1 MTRAIVPG
9 SLAAIAKQEGQSL
22 AESFMAA
29 DAIVIVDVSG
39 SMDLRDVDGP
49 GERPR
54 ASWDEGVVAAKKGRT
69 RYDAACDELTKLQ
82 AQIPGRVAVV
92 AFSSTVQ
99 VVWGGQPPFLGG
111 RTDMAEALQF
121 VKPADGCGM
130 RIVLISDGEPN
141 DPDATLAVARKF
153 QSPIDTVFVGPE
165 GSRGAAFLRKLS
177 SLAGGQS
184 ATKAIPQ
191 LAQHI
196 AGLLEGKAA

>member
-9 SLAAIAKQEGQSL
+9 SLAAIAKAEGQSL

-39 SMDLRDVDGP
+39 SMGARDVD
-49 GERPR
+49 RPKCG
-54 ASWDEGVVAAKKGRT
+54 WEDEYNPGRT
-69 RYDAACDELTKLQ
+69 RYEAACDELTKLQ
-82 AQIPGRVAVV
+82 ASIPGRVAVV

-99 VVWGGQPPFLGG
+99 FVWGGQPPFLSGG
-111 RTDMAEALQF
+111 TDMAEALRF

-130 RIVLISDGEPN
+130 RIVLISDGEPH
-141 DPDATLAVARKF
+141 DPDAALAVARKF

-165 GSRGAAFLRKLS
+165 GSRGAAFLRRLS
-177 SLAGGQS
+177 EVAGGQN